1 MDHPH
6 NLLAARL
13 RELGLVGLAECTS
26 NGMYLEMSSPYPL
39 PELRLVREL
48 AAAATK
54 DPDRATAIL
63 ALRQEVIDGKF
74 K

>member
-1 MDHPH
+1 
-6 NLLAARL
+6 
-13 RELGLVGLAECTS
+13 
-26 NGMYLEMSSPYPL
+26 MYLEMSSPYPL